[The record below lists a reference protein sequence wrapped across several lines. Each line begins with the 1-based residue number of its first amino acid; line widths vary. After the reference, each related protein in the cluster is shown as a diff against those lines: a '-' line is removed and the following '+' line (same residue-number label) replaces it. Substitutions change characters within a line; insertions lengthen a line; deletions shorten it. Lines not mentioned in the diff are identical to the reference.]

1 MRIDELANHVAR
13 LRSNVA
19 KPGAAL
25 VGISGIDASGKGF
38 VTRKLA
44 EQLPGF
50 KIAVINADGWL
61 NLPHVR
67 FTQRAGADHGRH
79 FYENALRLDE
89 MFERLILPLKQNRS
103 VYLTADFAEETAA
116 EFRKHNYAFSDIDI
130 ILLEGIFLFK
140 LSFLEYFDLR
150 VWVECSFETALGRA
164 IERSQEGLTADKTAA
179 AYEAIYFAAQRLHFQ
194 LDSPREASDLIL
206 QNDKKVS

>member
-1 MRIDELANHVAR
+1 MDEVIQSILTVRRGMSAGRAI
-13 LRSNVA
+13 
-19 KPGAAL
+19 L

-38 VTRKLA
+38 IATKLA
-44 EQLPGF
+44 EQLENKGF
-50 KIAVINADGWL
+50 NVAVINVDGWL

-67 FTQRAGADHGRH
+67 FTDQNHGRH

-89 MFERLILPLKQNRS
+89 MFETLVLPLRQNRS
-103 VYLTADFAEETAA
+103 INITADLAEETAA
-116 EFRKHNYAFSDIDI
+116 EFRKHNYAFSDIDM

-140 LSFLEYFDLR
+140 PSFLEHFDLR
-150 VWVECSFETALGRA
+150 VWVDCSFETALSRA
-164 IERSQEGLTADKTAA
+164 IERSQEGMTADETAT
-179 AYEAIYFAAQRLHFQ
+179 AYEAIYFPAQRLHFH